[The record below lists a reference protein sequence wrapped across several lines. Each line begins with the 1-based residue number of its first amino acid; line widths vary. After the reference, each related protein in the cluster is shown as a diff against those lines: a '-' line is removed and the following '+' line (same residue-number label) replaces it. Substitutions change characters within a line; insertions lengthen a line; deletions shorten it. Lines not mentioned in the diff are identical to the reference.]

1 MSAHGVICNHYL
13 CFTIKIFEEREKNV
27 HIPKVFAVS
36 LMGCFWFSSLMMASL
51 ICTNISALTKKK
63 KTVSM
68 LQIFCLLNVLK
79 IITESR
85 STGLEI
91 VCSSI
96 QLLLSI

>member
-79 IITESR
+79 IIIESR

>member
-63 KTVSM
+63 K
-68 LQIFCLLNVLK
+68 QFQC
-79 IITESR
+79 SR
-85 STGLEI
+85 SS
-91 VCSSI
+91 VC
-96 QLLLSI
+96 LMC